1 MLSKICSE
9 FNERSKNECMFT
21 VVGCS
26 DYIMSQFSIG
36 YMGCPNEAGG
46 DDHDHRFAA
55 IGQEANCCQA
65 TVWRNEEKT

>member
-1 MLSKICSE
+1 
-9 FNERSKNECMFT
+9 MFT